1 MSPPQKHV
9 CVLEARKAG
18 ERRWDERSQRSYHFF
33 LFNYC
38 YYYWNTKR
46 EPLRRREARGT
57 RKRNAKWLGCGRSGL
72 ALFAGSHRSPLE
84 ENSSLEPTLCQG
96 VAVPSVFFVFFLSG
110 KGSATYAKLP
120 SFYASILSFYAN
132 PNTDIY
138 QWSKLFYLQYP
149 FVMNMYFVAFRFFK
163 WQGWFIDSNSFGSLP
178 SLEVCLSGLSKTF
191 KKVLRL
197 GYPRADV
204 PGYTL
209 KGVYYH
215 AQIEQRVSMVDKKKV
230 DSLLLIP
237 QNGMELNIHLVN
249 CCSPANSVERLRHRM
264 LWCKSDL
271 TCLWHFTRRNGTSDV
286 S

>member
-1 MSPPQKHV
+1 MGRTFTSLLP
-9 CVLEARKAG
+9 
-18 ERRWDERSQRSYHFF
+18 FF
-33 LFNYC
+33 FSFNYC

-57 RKRNAKWLGCGRSGL
+57 RKRNAKWLGCGRSDL

-96 VAVPSVFFVFFLSG
+96 VAVPSAFFVFFPWG

-132 PNTDIY
+132 PNTDIC
-138 QWSKLFYLQYP
+138 QWSKQFYLQYP
-149 FVMNMYFVAFRFFK
+149 FVMNMYFGAFRFFK
-163 WQGWFIDSNSFGSLP
+163 WQGWLIDSNSFGSLP
-178 SLEVCLSGLSKTF
+178 SLEVCPSGLSKIF

-215 AQIEQRVSMVDKKKV
+215 AQIEERVSMVDKKKV
-230 DSLLLIP
+230 DSRLLILLSP
-237 QNGMELNIHLVN
+237 LAVEDLNMS
-249 CCSPANSVERLRHRM
+249 CSLCWN
-264 LWCKSDL
+264 W
-271 TCLWHFTRRNGTSDV
+271 TSIWSIAV
-286 S
+286 LQPTP

>member
-46 EPLRRREARGT
+46 EPLQRREARGT

-132 PNTDIY
+132 PNNR
-138 QWSKLFYLQYP
+138 YLWVIKTILSSISFCHEY
-149 FVMNMYFVAFRFFK
+149 VFRGISVF
-163 WQGWFIDSNSFGSLP
+163 QVTRMID
-178 SLEVCLSGLSKTF
+178 
-191 KKVLRL
+191 
-197 GYPRADV
+197 
-204 PGYTL
+204 
-209 KGVYYH
+209 
-215 AQIEQRVSMVDKKKV
+215 
-230 DSLLLIP
+230 
-237 QNGMELNIHLVN
+237 
-249 CCSPANSVERLRHRM
+249 
-264 LWCKSDL
+264 W
-271 TCLWHFTRRNGTSDV
+271 
-286 S
+286 